1 MCFMKMILE
10 ELYTLVPV
18 RFGMSSVYF
27 FLLQIE
33 VVYFLFDSLRLF

>member
-27 FLLQIE
+27 FTTDRSC
-33 VVYFLFDSLRLF
+33 VFFA